1 MSRAKKGSSSEPLPL
16 DETFWANYG
25 LTDQS
30 DTRDKIVALAMS
42 EISRRG
48 ILDVNARS
56 LCDLLGV
63 DYSLITY
70 HFGSFDGLLAEVFV
84 HVHDIWVASIKD
96 ALNESY
102 SSPEERMRAVLQA
115 QINRAIKYGM
125 VVGVALLPQV
135 SENVTRILN
144 EKFPSRL
151 AAAVGFSVAVMS
163 MLVNDLRAGTM
174 TDLPL
179 DIVREPEDVL
189 QSPFAGENPVA
200 IRIQWAMIGPT
211 LWMTGAGGGN
221 KEIAEVDDQLQVNE
235 QVRLFIDRLIMSAK
249 ES

>member
-1 MSRAKKGSSSEPLPL
+1 MSRAKKSSPSEPAPL
-16 DETFWANYG
+16 DETFWALYG
-25 LTDQS
+25 LTNQS
-30 DTRDKIVALAMS
+30 ETRDKLVALAMS

-70 HFGSFDGLLAEVFV
+70 HFGTFDGLLAEVFV
-84 HVHDIWVASIKD
+84 HVHELWIASIKE
-96 ALNESY
+96 ALGHTY
-102 SSPEERMRAVLQA
+102 SSPEERMRAVLEA

-125 VVGVALLPQV
+125 VVGIAHLPQV

-144 EKFPSRL
+144 EKFPRRL
-151 AAAVGFSVAVMS
+151 AAAVGFSVGVMS
-163 MLVNDLRAGTM
+163 MLVSDLKAGTM
-174 TDLPL
+174 TDFQL
-179 DIVREPEDVL
+179 DTVREPEDVL
-189 QSPFAGENPVA
+189 ESPFAAEVPAA
-200 IRIQWAMIGPT
+200 IRIQWAMVGPT

-221 KEIAEVDDQLQVNE
+221 KEILEVDDRLDVQH
-235 QVRLFIDRLIMSAK
+235 QVRVFIDRLILSAR

>member
-1 MSRAKKGSSSEPLPL
+1 MSRAKKSSPSEPAPL
-16 DETFWANYG
+16 DETFWALYG
-25 LTDQS
+25 LTNQS
-30 DTRDKIVALAMS
+30 ETRDKLVALAMS

-70 HFGSFDGLLAEVFV
+70 HFGTFDGLLAEVFV
-84 HVHDIWVASIKD
+84 HVHDLWIASIQE
-96 ALNESY
+96 ALGHTY
-102 SSPEERMRAVLQA
+102 SSPEERMRAVLEA

-125 VVGVALLPQV
+125 VVGIAHLPQV
-135 SENVTRILN
+135 SENVTRILD

-163 MLVNDLRAGTM
+163 MLVSDLKTGTM
-174 TDLPL
+174 TDFQM

-189 QSPFAGENPVA
+189 HSPFAAEVPVA
-200 IRIQWAMIGPT
+200 MRIQWAMVGPT
-211 LWMTGAGGGN
+211 LWMTGAAGGN
-221 KEIAEVDDQLQVNE
+221 KEIAEVDDHLQVE
-235 QVRLFIDRLIMSAK
+235 QQVRVFIDRLIMSAK